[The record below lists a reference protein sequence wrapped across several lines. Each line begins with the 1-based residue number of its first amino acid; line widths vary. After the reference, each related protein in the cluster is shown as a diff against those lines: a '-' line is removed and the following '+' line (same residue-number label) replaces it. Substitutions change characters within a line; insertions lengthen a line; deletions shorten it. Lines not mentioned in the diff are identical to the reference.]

1 MLKVGVH
8 YNQGIDT
15 NAGEKRVETLADR
28 TTEPTLALARR
39 AMDHRNALIVLFQ
52 LAQQVDGP
60 VIRVVHEHKSPFAV
74 AESRI

>member
-8 YNQGIDT
+8 YNQGI
-15 NAGEKRVETLADR
+15 NANTREERLKALADG

-39 AMDHRNALIVLFQ
+39 AMDHRNALILLFQ

>member
-39 AMDHRNALIVLFQ
+39 AMDHGDALISRLQFTQHVNG
-52 LAQQVDGP
+52 V
-60 VIRVVHEHKSPFAV
+60 VVRVVHEEQAPFAI
-74 AESRI
+74 AEG